1 MMRTKFFLM
10 MLAAIVMGSQVTL
23 FAQEKKGAKPERRQ
37 FNKEQM
43 LEIQCNQ
50 IIKGLALDDATTAK
64 FIPVYKQYMEEMRAT
79 RHMGAYR
86 NIANRT
92 AADKQTPKPLPTD
105 AEVEQVIKARFA
117 QSRKILDVRE
127 KYYNEFRKFLSPK
140 QIQKMYNMEK
150 HNGDKFRKEMR
161 KRQGMKKQHDGRRHM
176 PQGDVKK

>member
-23 FAQEKKGAKPERRQ
+23 FAQEKKGAKSERRQ

-79 RHMGAYR
+79 RHMGACR

-92 AADKQTPKPLPTD
+92 AADKQTPKPL
-105 AEVEQVIKARFA
+105 
-117 QSRKILDVRE
+117 
-127 KYYNEFRKFLSPK
+127 
-140 QIQKMYNMEK
+140 QI
-150 HNGDKFRKEMR
+150 
-161 KRQGMKKQHDGRRHM
+161 GRAH
-176 PQGDVKK
+176 V